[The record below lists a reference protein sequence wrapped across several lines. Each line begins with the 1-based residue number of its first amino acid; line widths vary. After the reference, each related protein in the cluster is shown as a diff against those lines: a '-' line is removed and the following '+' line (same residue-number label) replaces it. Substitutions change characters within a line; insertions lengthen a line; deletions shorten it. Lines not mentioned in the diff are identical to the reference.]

1 MCVSSFSNCFVLL
14 FLSQTEVNKCQQA
27 IISLAQI
34 SDTTFL
40 ATTTTTL
47 MMTTMTTGTTTTTT
61 KTPST
66 AIISK
71 KNQSFLIKRFLSL

>member
-40 ATTTTTL
+40 TTTTTL

-61 KTPST
+61 TTPST

-71 KNQSFLIKRFLSL
+71 KIKVF